1 TLFLRF
7 QNSKP
12 WFLNLSISGYKIPL
26 LAFARTGVR
35 HLLRQPL
42 GQWEKSGRSFQFRRG
57 ARRLHLRHRGV
68 RQTFLPIAS
77 PELHVA
83 IQIPVPELFRC
94 RAIVRLFW
102 LIWGLIL
109 ILKPL
114 FRPNAQLLW
123 NAVINFDRMK
133 NGISS
138 ALRFLPNLCV

>member
-1 TLFLRF
+1 VSPPLPFTTLF
-7 QNSKP
+7 
-12 WFLNLSISGYKIPL
+12 
-26 LAFARTGVR
+26 
-35 HLLRQPL
+35 
-42 GQWEKSGRSFQFRRG
+42 RS
-57 ARRLHLRHRGV
+57 HRGV

-138 ALRFLPNLCV
+138 ALRFLPNLCVIHESPNPKWSFYQLR